1 MFEQRFKYF
10 LATNKRHK
18 HFCIQAKGMT
28 TLEELQR
35 NQNQLLKQVMINNQT
50 LFSFDSLSMLSTRLN
65 QMITTNKL
73 KQYCFLQ
80 TPPLTDEDE
89 DDQDDSCIVSRP
101 LNPVSSVI
109 NGYPAR
115 KFSSGIDEEGGVHL
129 KTKGSGFLSGQ
140 FELPHDTIL
149 NWAQEQNQCDAR
161 LIQIQSVCTENN
173 NKFSPNYGVV
183 NLIEPTGISI
193 ISDIDDTIKDTRIL
207 SGARTV
213 LSKTFFEQPQGVSG
227 MSDVYMAWVKYYT
240 ASDINKSMILITKKK
255 KKKSILKVLHF
266 IMYLIVLFN

>member
-18 HFCIQAKGMT
+18 RFCIQAKGMT

-73 KQYCFLQ
+73 KQYCFLN
-80 TPPLTDEDE
+80 TPPMTDEEEDE
-89 DDQDDSCIVSRP
+89 EEEGWMASRP
-101 LNPVSSVI
+101 LNPISSVT
-109 NGYPAR
+109 NGYPTR
-115 KFSSGIDEEGGVHL
+115 KTSGLDDESGVHL

-140 FELPHDTIL
+140 FELPHDTVL
-149 NWAQEQNQCDAR
+149 NWAQEQKQCDTR

-227 MSDVYMAWVKYYT
+227 MADVYMAWVSIANDVNKATILKYY
-240 ASDINKSMILITKKK
+240 
-255 KKKSILKVLHF
+255 KVFSRCFFSLC
-266 IMYLIVLFN
+266 IQ

>member
-1 MFEQRFKYF
+1 
-10 LATNKRHK
+10 
-18 HFCIQAKGMT
+18 MT

-50 LFSFDSLSMLSTRLN
+50 LFSFDSLSTLSTRLN
-65 QMITTNKL
+65 QMITIDKL
-73 KQYCFLQ
+73 KQYCFLH
-80 TPPLTDEDE
+80 TPPTTDEDE
-89 DDQDDSCIVSRP
+89 DEDDSMTVEPVLRP

-109 NGYPAR
+109 DGYPMR
-115 KFSSGIDEEGGVHL
+115 KSSDNRTIENEGRVNL
-129 KTKGSGFLSGQ
+129 KTKGSGFLSGE

-149 NWAQEQNQCDAR
+149 NWAQDQNQCDAR
-161 LIQIQSVCTENN
+161 LIQIQSVCTEDN

-227 MSDVYMAWVKYYT
+227 MSDVYMSWVIAQMT
-240 ASDINKSMILITKKK
+240 
-255 KKKSILKVLHF
+255 
-266 IMYLIVLFN
+266 